1 MAAPSGTQDPGVGRT
16 EAPEAWAEVAARL
29 KDEPYLFEFF
39 QAMRLLEQWK
49 GSRVG
54 HFQEPAKEPARF
66 AVHQS
71 LGFPAS
77 EIQQIE
83 FDQQPPRITVNFM
96 GLTGPLGVLP
106 RVYTELILER
116 TRGRNPDYCLR
127 DFLDIFNHRAISL
140 FYRAWKKAR
149 FPAQE
154 DVGEGEIMAG
164 YLRSVVGLATGGLQD
179 RTVVDDRAYLYYA
192 GLLAPGPRSAVALQQ
207 LMADYFGVAV
217 EIEQFVGRWRTLDAD
232 TVCTFEDRETPSEM
246 LGGGVVVGDE
256 YWDQHSTARVSLGP
270 LTREEYERFLP
281 ERPAYVRLRELTTF
295 YTRGQIDFEVQLI
308 LRRDD
313 APGVVIGGAGSE
325 AVQLG
330 WTTWVKSRAPLGR
343 DPGDAVLPLV

>member
-1 MAAPSGTQDPGVGRT
+1 
-16 EAPEAWAEVAARL
+16 VAARL
-29 KDEPYLFEFF
+29 KDEPFLFEFF
-39 QAMRLLEQWK
+39 QAMRLLEHWK
-49 GSRVG
+49 GSHVG
-54 HFQEPAKEPARF
+54 YFHAPAQEPARF
-66 AVHQS
+66 AAHQS

-106 RVYTELILER
+106 LVYTELILER
-116 TRGRNPDYCLR
+116 SRGRNPDYCLR

-149 FPAQE
+149 FPAQM
-154 DVGEGEIMAG
+154 DVGEGNSVPW
-164 YLRSVVGLATGGLQD
+164 YLQSVIGLGTDGLHN
-179 RTVVDDRAYLYYA
+179 RTAVEDDALIYYA
-192 GLLAPGPRSAVALQQ
+192 GLLAPEPRPAVALEQ
-207 LMADYFGVAV
+207 LLADYFGVAV
-217 EIEQFVGRWRTLDAD
+217 EIEQFIGRWRMLDPD
-232 TVCTFEDRETPSEM
+232 TICTFEDRETPSEL
-246 LGGGVVVGDE
+246 LGGGAVVGDE
-256 YWDQHSTARVSLGP
+256 FWDQQSTVRVCMGP

-281 ERPAYVRLRELTTF
+281 ERPAYVRLRDLTMF
-295 YTRGQIDFEVQLI
+295 YSRGQIDFEVQLI

-313 APGVVIGGAGSE
+313 APGVVIGGAGAE